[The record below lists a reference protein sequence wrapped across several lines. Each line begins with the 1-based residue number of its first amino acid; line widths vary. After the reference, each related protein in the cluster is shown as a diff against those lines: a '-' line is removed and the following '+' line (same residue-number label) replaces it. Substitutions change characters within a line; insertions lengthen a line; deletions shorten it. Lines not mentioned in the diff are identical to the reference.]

1 MSSWSLAMKLDIPNL
16 YILKKQLEPSRTRK
30 MMELNEEERRL
41 IERIAPVLEDS
52 LRYKIVRSIID
63 ALLEKSY
70 PPEEMLHEDLIKDV
84 EEAEK
89 DIKSGK
95 GKRYTYDEF
104 KRQFSA
110 KAD

>member
-1 MSSWSLAMKLDIPNL
+1 MKLDIPNP
-16 YILKKQLEPSRTRK
+16 YILKKQIELEALRTIK

-41 IERIAPVLEDS
+41 VERIAPVLEDR

-63 ALLEKSY
+63 ALLEKSF
-70 PPEEMLHEDLIKDV
+70 PPEEMLHEDLIKEV

-95 GKRYTYDEF
+95 GKRYTYGEF
-104 KRQFSA
+104 KRQFST